1 MNKVV
6 NFYKRNLKEI
16 LRDPIIY
23 IFCIG
28 FPIAMFLLFYII
40 NKFSNGNTPTFE
52 VLSLLPGII
61 VFSYSFVMLT
71 LAIIVSKDKQTFF
84 LKRLYSSPMKS
95 YHFILGYFLVGLFI
109 GLLQTLVCV
118 ITGFIIS
125 LIANVGN
132 VGFVSIGNILLLIIA
147 QLPILITNIFLGIL
161 FGTIFNDKSAPGIC
175 SVFISLAGILGGCWM
190 PVETMGGFE
199 TFCRFLPFYPSVYI
213 GRIITNSKNALGIT
227 YSFNNV
233 AGLGLIPIILF
244 LISSIILTIIAFKK
258 NMVSDK

>member
-1 MNKVV
+1 MNKAI

-23 IFCIG
+23 VFCLG

-40 NKFSNGNTPTFE
+40 NKYSNGNTTTFE

-71 LAIIVSKDKQTFF
+71 IAIIVSKDKQTFF

-95 YHFILGYFLVGLFI
+95 YHFIMGYYLVGLSI
-109 GLLQTLVCV
+109 GLLQTMVCI

-125 LIANVGN
+125 LISNI
-132 VGFVSIGNILLLIIA
+132 GFISIGNIFLLIIA
-147 QLPILITNIFLGIL
+147 QFPMLITNIFLGIL

-190 PVETMGGFE
+190 PIETMGAFE
-199 TFCRFLPFYPSVYI
+199 SFCRFLPFYPSVYI
-213 GRIITNSKNALGIT
+213 GRIITKATNALEIT

-233 AGLGLIPIILF
+233 AGFGLIPISLF
-244 LISSIILTIIAFKK
+244 MIVSIFLAIIAFNK

>member
-1 MNKVV
+1 
-6 NFYKRNLKEI
+6 
-16 LRDPIIY
+16 
-23 IFCIG
+23 
-28 FPIAMFLLFYII
+28 
-40 NKFSNGNTPTFE
+40 
-52 VLSLLPGII
+52 
-61 VFSYSFVMLT
+61 
-71 LAIIVSKDKQTFF
+71 
-84 LKRLYSSPMKS
+84 MKS

-109 GLLQTLVCV
+109 GLLQTLICI

-125 LIANVGN
+125 LITN

-175 SVFISLAGILGGCWM
+175 SVFISLSGILGGCWM
-190 PVETMGGFE
+190 PLETMGGFE

-233 AGLGLIPIILF
+233 AGLGLIFIIMF
-244 LISSIILTIIAFKK
+244 MITSIILTVIAFKK
-258 NMVSDK
+258 NVL

>member
-23 IFCIG
+23 IFCLG
-28 FPIAMFLLFYII
+28 FPIAMFLLFYMI
-40 NKFSNGNTPTFE
+40 NKFSNGHTPNFE
-52 VLSLLPGII
+52 VLYLLPGII

-71 LAIIVSKDKQTFF
+71 LAITVSKDKQTFF

-109 GLLQTLVCV
+109 GLLQTMVC
-118 ITGFIIS
+118 ILTGFLIS
-125 LIANVGN
+125 SISN
-132 VGFVSIGNILLLIIA
+132 VGFISIGNILLLIIT

-190 PVETMGGFE
+190 PIETMGAFE
-199 TFCRFLPFYPSVYI
+199 SFCRFLPFYPSVYI

-233 AGLGLIPIILF
+233 AGLGLIPISLF
-244 LISSIILTIIAFKK
+244 LIASIILTIFAFKK

>member
-1 MNKVV
+1 MNKII

-23 IFCIG
+23 IFCLG
-28 FPIAMFLLFYII
+28 FPITMFLLFYII
-40 NKFSNGNTPTFE
+40 NKYSNGNTATFE
-52 VLSLLPGII
+52 ILSLLPGII

-95 YHFILGYFLVGLFI
+95 YHFILGYALVGLFI
-109 GLLQTLVCV
+109 GLLQTMVCI
-118 ITGFIIS
+118 ITSFTIS
-125 LIANVGN
+125 LISNIT
-132 VGFVSIGNILLLIIA
+132 FISIGNITLLIIA

-190 PVETMGGFE
+190 PIETMGAFE
-199 TFCRFLPFYPSVYI
+199 SFCRFLPFYPSVYI
-213 GRIITNSKNALGIT
+213 GRIITNAINALGIL
-227 YSFNNV
+227 YIFDSV
-233 AGLGLIPIILF
+233 AIWGLI
-244 LISSIILTIIAFKK
+244 LIFAFTIVSIILTIVAFKK
-258 NMVSDK
+258 NMVNDK

>member
-1 MNKVV
+1 MNKVI

-23 IFCIG
+23 IFCLG

-40 NKFSNGNTPTFE
+40 NKFSNGHTATFE
-52 VLSLLPGII
+52 ILSLLPGII

-71 LAIIVSKDKQTFF
+71 LAIMVSKDKQTFF

-95 YHFILGYFLVGLFI
+95 YHFILGYSLVGIFI
-109 GLLQTLVCV
+109 GLLQTIVCI

-125 LIANVGN
+125 LISNISFISLG
-132 VGFVSIGNILLLIIA
+132 SIFLLIIS
-147 QLPILITNIFLGIL
+147 QLPILITNIFWGIL

-175 SVFISLAGILGGCWM
+175 SVLISLSGILGGCWM
-190 PVETMGGFE
+190 PIETMGAFE

-213 GRIITNSKNALGIT
+213 GRIITNSINALGT
-227 YSFNNV
+227 AYSFNTISE
-233 AGLGLIPIILF
+233 LGLIPISLFMIASIL
-244 LISSIILTIIAFKK
+244 LTIFVFKK
-258 NMVSDK
+258 NMISDK

>member
-28 FPIAMFLLFYII
+28 FPIAMFMLFYII
-40 NKFSNGNTPTFE
+40 NKFSNGQTPTFE
-52 VLSLLPGII
+52 ILSLLPGII

-109 GLLQTLVCV
+109 GLLQTLVCI
-118 ITGFIIS
+118 ITGFIIA
-125 LIANVGN
+125 LISN
-132 VGFVSIGNILLLIIA
+132 VGFISIGNILLLIVA

-190 PVETMGGFE
+190 PIETMGAFE
-199 TFCRFLPFYPSVYI
+199 SFCRFLPFYPAVYI
-213 GRIITNSKNALGIT
+213 GRIITNSTNELGTQYIFD
-227 YSFNNV
+227 SV
-233 AGLGLIPIILF
+233 ASLGLIPIFTFMIASMILAIF
-244 LISSIILTIIAFKK
+244 AFKK

>member
-1 MNKVV
+1 MNKVI

-23 IFCIG
+23 IFCLG
-28 FPIAMFLLFYII
+28 FPVAMFLLFYII

-71 LAIIVSKDKQTFF
+71 LAIVVSKDKQTFF

-95 YHFILGYFLVGLFI
+95 YHFILGYFFVGLI
-109 GLLQTLVCV
+109 VGLLQTLVCI

-125 LIANVGN
+125 LISNVS
-132 VGFVSIGNILLLIIA
+132 FISISSVLLLIIA
-147 QLPILITNIFLGIL
+147 QLPVLITNIFLGIL

-175 SVFISLAGILGGCWM
+175 SVFISLSGILGGCWM
-190 PVETMGGFE
+190 PIETMGAFE
-199 TFCRFLPFYPSVYI
+199 LFCRFLPFYPSVYI
-213 GRIITNSKNALGIT
+213 GRIITNSTNAIGIT

-233 AGLGLIPIILF
+233 AFLGLIPIFIFMLG
-244 LISSIILTIIAFKK
+244 SIILTVVAFKK

>member
-40 NKFSNGNTPTFE
+40 NKFSNGHTPTFE

-84 LKRLYSSPMKS
+84 LKRLYSSPMNS
-95 YHFILGYFLVGLFI
+95 YHFILGYSLVGLFI
-109 GLLQTLVCV
+109 GLLQTKVFI
-118 ITGFIIS
+118 ITCIIIS
-125 LIANVGN
+125 LKSNI
-132 VGFVSIGNILLLIIA
+132 GFISIGNIFLLIIA

-190 PVETMGGFE
+190 PIETMGAFE
-199 TFCRFLPFYPSVYI
+199 SFCRFLPFYPSVYI
-213 GRIITNSKNALGIT
+213 GRIITNATNTFGNT

-233 AGLGLIPIILF
+233 AGFGLIPISLF
-244 LISSIILTIIAFKK
+244 MLVSIFLAIIAFKK
-258 NMVSDK
+258 NKVSDK

>member
-1 MNKVV
+1 MNKVI
-6 NFYKRNLKEI
+6 NFFKRNLKEI

-23 IFCIG
+23 IFCLG
-28 FPIAMFLLFYII
+28 FPIALFLLFYII
-40 NKFSNGNTPTFE
+40 NKFSNGHTPTFE

-95 YHFILGYFLVGLFI
+95 YHFILGYFLVGLFV
-109 GLLQTLVCV
+109 GLLQTLICI

-125 LIANVGN
+125 LIANVG
-132 VGFVSIGNILLLIIA
+132 FVSIENILLLIIS

-190 PVETMGGFE
+190 PIETMGGFE

-213 GRIITNSKNALGIT
+213 GRIITKATNALGILYT
-227 YSFNNV
+227 FDSV
-233 AGLGLIPIILF
+233 AIWGLIPIFIF
-244 LISSIILTIIAFKK
+244 MISSIILTIFAFKK
-258 NMVSDK
+258 NMVNDK

>member
-1 MNKVV
+1 
-6 NFYKRNLKEI
+6 
-16 LRDPIIY
+16 
-23 IFCIG
+23 
-28 FPIAMFLLFYII
+28 
-40 NKFSNGNTPTFE
+40 
-52 VLSLLPGII
+52 
-61 VFSYSFVMLT
+61 MLT

-95 YHFILGYFLVGLFI
+95 YHFISGYFLVGLVV

-118 ITGFIIS
+118 ITGFVIALIS
-125 LIANVGN
+125 N
-132 VGFVSIGNILLLIIA
+132 VGFISIGNILLLIIA

-161 FGTIFNDKSAPGIC
+161 FGTVLNDKSAPGIC

-190 PVETMGGFE
+190 PIETMGAFE

-213 GRIITNSKNALGIT
+213 GRIITNSTNALGIT

-233 AGLGLIPIILF
+233 AGLGLMAISLF
-244 LISSIILTIIAFKK
+244 MISSIILTIIAFKK

>member
-1 MNKVV
+1 MNKVI
-6 NFYKRNLKEI
+6 NFYQRNLKEV

-23 IFCIG
+23 IFCLG
-28 FPIAMFLLFYII
+28 FPIAMFFLFYII

-95 YHFILGYFLVGLFI
+95 YHFILGYFLVGLFV
-109 GLLQTLVCV
+109 GLLQTLICV

-125 LIANVGN
+125 LVSNIE
-132 VGFVSIGNILLLIIA
+132 FVSIGNILLLIIA

-175 SVFISLAGILGGCWM
+175 SVFISLSGILGGCWM
-190 PVETMGGFE
+190 PIETMGAFE
-199 TFCRFLPFYPSVYI
+199 SFCRFLPFYPSVYI
-213 GRIITNSKNALGIT
+213 GRIITKALNTLGKLYTFNS
-227 YSFNNV
+227 V
-233 AGLGLIPIILF
+233 AICGLITILIF
-244 LISSIILTIIAFKK
+244 MIASIILAIFAFKK

>member
-1 MNKVV
+1 MNKVI
-6 NFYKRNLKEI
+6 NFYKRNLKEV

-23 IFCIG
+23 IFCLG

-95 YHFILGYFLVGLFI
+95 YHFILGYSLVGLFI
-109 GLLQTLVCV
+109 GLLQTIVCV
-118 ITGFIIS
+118 VTGFIIS
-125 LIANVGN
+125 LISN
-132 VGFVSIGNILLLIIA
+132 VGFIPIGNIVILIIS
-147 QLPILITNIFLGIL
+147 QLPILIINIFLGIL
-161 FGTIFNDKSAPGIC
+161 FGTIFNDKSSPGIC
-175 SVFISLAGILGGCWM
+175 SVFISLSGILGGCWM
-190 PVETMGGFE
+190 PVEAMGAFE

-213 GRIITNSKNALGIT
+213 GRIITNSTNALGVS
-227 YSFNNV
+227 YSFNCV
-233 AGLGLIPIILF
+233 ASWGLFPISIF
-244 LISSIILTIIAFKK
+244 MIISITLAIIAFKK
-258 NMVSDK
+258 SMLSNK